1 MAHHRIEPERATLH
15 GTYSRDFPPVLT
27 LDPGDT
33 VSLRTL
39 DAGWNLEPK
48 TPDGK
53 RTKGFEPR
61 VRERDWGHALCGPI
75 AIRGAKPGMVLG
87 VRFDRIRP
95 GTWGW
100 STAGGPFHL
109 NERLGV
115 GDLPEHHM
123 LWRLDA
129 DKGEGV
135 NQFGH
140 RIKLHPM
147 MGSVGMPPDEPGLH
161 STIPPRFC
169 GGNIDCTELVEG
181 TTLYLPI
188 PVVGG
193 LLSIGDG
200 HAAQGDGEISGPA
213 LECPMEQ
220 VDVTLTLHEG
230 PSLTMPRANTP
241 AGWVSLGLHEDLHEA
256 VVLAMNGML
265 DLMCELHGLSRFE
278 AAGLADL
285 VVDLRVTQVVN
296 GVRGV
301 HALLPHGAIDRV

>member
-1 MAHHRIEPERATLH
+1 M
-15 GTYSRDFPPVLT
+15 
-27 LDPGDT
+27 
-33 VSLRTL
+33 
-39 DAGWNLEPK
+39 
-48 TPDGK
+48 
-53 RTKGFEPR
+53 
-61 VRERDWGHALCGPI
+61 
-75 AIRGAKPGMVLG
+75 
-87 VRFDRIRP
+87 
-95 GTWGW
+95 
-100 STAGGPFHL
+100 
-109 NERLGV
+109 
-115 GDLPEHHM
+115 PEHHM

-135 NQFGH
+135 NQLGH
-140 RIKLHPM
+140 RIRLKPM
-147 MGSVGMPPDEPGLH
+147 LGSVGMPPDEPGLH
-161 STIPPRFC
+161 STFPPRFC

-181 TTLYLPI
+181 STLYLPI
-188 PVVGG
+188 PVDGG
-193 LLSIGDG
+193 LLSLGDG

-241 AGWVSLGLHEDLHEA
+241 AGWVTLGLHEDLHEA

-265 DLMCELHGLSRFE
+265 DLMCELHGLSRVE